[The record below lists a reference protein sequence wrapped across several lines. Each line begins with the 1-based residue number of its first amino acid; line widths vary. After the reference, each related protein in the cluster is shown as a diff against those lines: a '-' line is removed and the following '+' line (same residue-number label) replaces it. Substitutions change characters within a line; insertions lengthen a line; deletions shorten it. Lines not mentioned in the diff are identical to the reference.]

1 MPKSLDELMRR
12 ATAPASWDRIPGLFR
27 RWELE
32 QVIDT
37 GFEYRVE
44 KSGEDDTGMKLYAIY
59 KRLSED
65 VVLGR

>member
-1 MPKSLDELMRR
+1 MPQTLDELIRR
-12 ATAPASWDRIPGLFR
+12 TDNPANWDRVPGLFR

-44 KSGEDDTGMKLYAIY
+44 TFGHDDTGMDLHAIY
-59 KRLSED
+59 RRENRDSTHI
-65 VVLGR
+65 

>member
-1 MPKSLDELMRR
+1 
-12 ATAPASWDRIPGLFR
+12 
-27 RWELE
+27 
-32 QVIDT
+32 VIDT